1 MSLPNSDYVMSTD
14 LSLLIKN
21 EIGANPWSF
30 LDWLWKRQNAEY
42 VRDTIIAMKRRCPY
56 LAATLSIDEE
66 QQERPDDAEEQEKAI
81 PPQRMTLRKVWVRER
96 LTRRPEFGQYD
107 NLLTEV
113 HKEDQRGYKNNLRIT
128 PDLFQ
133 ECLGMACTATR
144 WHVSSRIIHDEF
156 TNSWRIV
163 HDPFAK
169 FCLTQILNISK
180 LSSRLGMQSRQV
192 YAHFM
197 LVYD

>member
-1 MSLPNSDYVMSTD
+1 M
-14 LSLLIKN
+14 
-21 EIGANPWSF
+21 A
-30 LDWLWKRQNAEY
+30 
-42 VRDTIIAMKRRCPY
+42 
-56 LAATLSIDEE
+56 
-66 QQERPDDAEEQEKAI
+66 
-81 PPQRMTLRKVWVRER
+81 LRKVWVREL

-144 WHVSSRIIHDEF
+144 WHVSSRSIHDEF

-169 FCLTQILNISK
+169 FCRDSNFKHFKILFPTWHAVTTSLRTLHASLRLVCALTVVPMRASESCKCQGIFIL
-180 LSSRLGMQSRQV
+180 
-192 YAHFM
+192 
-197 LVYD
+197 